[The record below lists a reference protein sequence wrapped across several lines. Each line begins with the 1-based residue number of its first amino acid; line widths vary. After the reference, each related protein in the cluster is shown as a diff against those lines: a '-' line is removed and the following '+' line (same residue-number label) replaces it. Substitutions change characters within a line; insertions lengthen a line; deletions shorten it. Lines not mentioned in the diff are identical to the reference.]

1 MDIAGLVISFVGVLL
16 MIPESLRL
24 TSKNPDD
31 GIRWK
36 SNIPGSKFAPKLF
49 IFGIILIAIG
59 FMFQLI
65 ASV

>member
-24 TSKNPDD
+24 TSKNPYD

-36 SNIPGSKFAPKLF
+36 SNIPGSKCAPKLYVL
-49 IFGIILIAIG
+49 GIIFLAIG
-59 FMFQLI
+59 FIFQLI